1 MSNKTIDLGTF
12 SWDTQKVTEGIAN
25 NIKEIDRLSEE
36 LKLGKSRIKEYSLEF
51 KLLDARLEEQYKLQ
65 NQLKTNL
72 KEGIITQEKY
82 KEELKKSNKEVNNIQ
97 NKHIEY
103 GNGLSECIIKN
114 NNLQQSIK
122 NLRLENNMLNKILDG
137 GIGTIDESTGS
148 YKKASQELDALKI
161 KSKDLGATLLK
172 LSNEGQE
179 NTIKFKALKREYE
192 ETTSKAEKL
201 NEELK
206 SLDKAVGD
214 NHRSVGDYKDQMK
227 KAIEETGVLEKK
239 ERALKNTLSELDKQY
254 KQNKI
259 SNEDYNRS
267 IADTNKKLDSV
278 SNKIS
283 KLKKEQEAYRKE
295 LIANGEGVKVFSEEV
310 SSHFIS
316 ISNSIDELKKGNAT
330 EAFAVVKT
338 GLQGV
343 ATSARA
349 LWATLMSNPLTA
361 VLAIVTGVATGI
373 GLAVKEIWEYNS
385 ALLEAN
391 KLTQQVTNLKGEM
404 LDKVTIKSQTLEDI
418 LGLDRKET
426 LESAKA
432 LVNEFG
438 ITYEEALNRIEDGAI
453 RGGAAN
459 SEYLDSIREYPT
471 FFAQAGFSAKEF
483 INIINAGYDLGIYK
497 DKLPDAIKEFSIS
510 IKEQTKSTRDA
521 LVNAFGAGF
530 TDELLQKVNTGK
542 MSVKDALVEINKE
555 SEKYNLTQKQ
565 QAQLTADIF
574 RGAGEDAGGFAKVMD
589 AVTLAVIEQGGELT
603 DLQKTIKEQIDDY
616 NELGEAKYDALKSDE
631 ILALKR
637 DWEKLTISFKKGF
650 YDTLAWL
657 KTFDREFIASSKY
670 VRGVFISLPS
680 TVQSS
685 FSQIKTLLSDL
696 LQNFAK
702 GAGAIGKFFKGDFD
716 GALADAKNFKASMI
730 KIKKD
735 IGGIASDFGKN
746 LHKGGVTEANNYRNK
761 YNEKIKADATA
772 QRIIEDRRNQKDET
786 NKPTNNF
793 DGTADQKKEKGKSDK
808 NKDDAS
814 KKIEAEAKKA
824 LELQKEAS
832 EQSIKQAQI
841 ELAEYIR
848 VNSEKLKDEKR
859 LTSEKLRLQNEYL
872 KEVQKKQLDI
882 LAQEQQL
889 KEKVVKIKISELNN
903 KKTLNS
909 NEKQELQNLKNEL
922 ILIENE
928 YSEQRAKLE
937 QETQIKIK
945 ENNEKFEKQTKE
957 DKKLARAIEFQQKI
971 LDLKEQNANEY
982 EIRKVQADEDK
993 QEKLNALAESLYE
1006 EHKLKMDADNDG
1018 YISETEIKNQR
1029 KELEA
1034 QIQATD
1040 DENDKLRLQNKL
1052 EQINNI
1058 ERKYAEQTKEIEKE
1072 KQKDRLSRY
1081 AETFGNIKT
1090 LLGENTEAGKAAG
1103 IAQATIN
1110 TYQGVT
1116 EVLSSKSTL
1125 PEPMGTIAKV
1135 VNAGVILS
1143 SGLQSVR
1150 KIMSVQTPK
1159 AQRGMFIEGKSHAQ
1173 GGVPIITPNGMIE
1186 AEGGE
1191 IIINKISASIFKDL
1205 LSDIN
1210 VAGGGV
1216 KFARGGVVGGNI
1228 AGVQRSLTQK
1238 RDDVALVE
1246 AVKEAVY
1253 EGAIMGTH
1261 AGSQSGIVEAGSDS
1275 NLKGSSSF

>member
-12 SWDTQKVTEGIAN
+12 SWDTKKVSDGIAEN
-25 NIKEIDRLSEE
+25 MRL
-36 LKLGKSRIKEYSLEF
+36 
-51 KLLDARLEEQYKLQ
+51 LQ
-65 NQLKTNL
+65 DYGNQLKQTKADL
-72 KEGIITQEKY
+72 KQSVDRFNELSDSVDKQTERQAR
-82 KEELKKSNKEVNNIQ
+82 LKKMFEAGKISESVYNREKEKSLEISTKLEERLDKAKLVMSANAN
-97 NKHIEY
+97 EV
-103 GNGLSECIIKN
+103 

-179 NTIKFKALKREYE
+179 NTTKFKALKREYE

-214 NHRSVGDYKDQMK
+214 NHRSVGDYR
-227 KAIEETGVLEKK
+227 EEVKGAFIDIIGGFKEVKNGNIAGGLSTISTGVGGVTT
-239 ERALKNTLSELDKQY
+239 AL
-254 KQNKI
+254 
-259 SNEDYNRS
+259 RS
-267 IADTNKKLDSV
+267 MW
-278 SNKIS
+278 
-283 KLKKEQEAYRKE
+283 
-295 LIANGEGVKVFSEEV
+295 
-310 SSHFIS
+310 
-316 ISNSIDELKKGNAT
+316 
-330 EAFAVVKT
+330 
-338 GLQGV
+338 V
-343 ATSARA
+343 AM
-349 LWATLMSNPLTA
+349 MSNPLTA

-391 KLTQQVTNLKGEM
+391 KLTQQVTNLRGEM

-497 DKLPDAIKEFSIS
+497 DKLPHAIKEFSIS

-521 LVNAFGAGF
+521 LVNAFGASF

-542 MSVKDALVEINKE
+542 ISVKDALEEINKE

-574 RGAGEDAGGFAKVMD
+574 RSAGEDAGGFAKVMD

-637 DWEKLTISFKKGF
+637 DWEKLTVAFKKGF

-680 TVQSS
+680 AVQSS

-746 LHKGGVTEANNYRNK
+746 LHKRGVTEANNYRNK

-772 QRIIEDRRNQKDET
+772 QRIIEDRRKPKDDT

-928 YSEQRAKLE
+928 YSEQRAKIE
-937 QETQIKIK
+937 QETQSKIK
-945 ENNEKFEKQTKE
+945 ENNEKFEKQSKE
-957 DKKLARAIEFQQKI
+957 DKKLANAIEFQQKI
-971 LDLKEQNANEY
+971 LDLEEQNANEY
-982 EIRKVQADEDK
+982 EIKKAQADEQK
-993 QEKLNALAESLYE
+993 
-1006 EHKLKMDADNDG
+1006 
-1018 YISETEIKNQR
+1018 
-1029 KELEA
+1029 
-1034 QIQATD
+1034 
-1040 DENDKLRLQNKL
+1040 ENDLLQL
-1052 EQINNI
+1052 EEDRANGLISLENYNA
-1058 ERKYAEQTKEIEKE
+1058 KKALIEKQHSQIVKNIDE
-1072 KQKDRLSRY
+1072 EVQKDRLSRY

-1125 PEPMGTIAKV
+1125 PEPMATIARV

-1159 AQRGMFIEGKSHAQ
+1159 AQRGMLIKGKSHAQ
-1173 GGVPIITPNGMIE
+1173 GGVPIITPNGLIE
-1186 AEGGE
+1186 GEGGE
-1191 IIINKISASIFKDL
+1191 IIINKISSSIFREE
-1205 LSDIN
+1205 LSEIN
-1210 VAGGGV
+1210 AAGGGV
-1216 KFARGGVVGGNI
+1216 RFEKGGVVGGSI
-1228 AGVQRSLTQK
+1228 AKVQRSLTQK